1 MRHLTQEETVMAY
14 YGERFEHLEGC
25 DECRAE
31 LARIAELLDRV
42 EAPEVPEPDA
52 DYESRVWQRLSWRLR
67 GEKKRVKRN
76 EWLRWGAVAAVV
88 AIAFVA
94 GLLWKRGEST
104 SRQVVESTSNPS
116 PNRTVSTTRR
126 PEDSSTQQQ
135 RDRILLVVI
144 SDHFDESERVLVE
157 LSNLKPEEGNDIGP
171 ERDRAEALLASN
183 RLYRRTAL
191 DRGQEHVATLLDDL
205 EPVLLQIAHS
215 PSQVSASELRAIQKR
230 VEAKGLVLKLRV
242 VRSNVKSAAHIQQPN
257 A

>member
-1 MRHLTQEETVMAY
+1 MRHLTQEEIVMAY

-67 GEKKRVKRN
+67 GEQKRVKRHG
-76 EWLRWGAVAAVV
+76 WLRWGAVAAIV

-94 GLLWKRGEST
+94 GLLWKREEST
-104 SRQVVESTSNPS
+104 SRQVVESTSNP
-116 PNRTVSTTRR
+116 NHVVSTTRR

-144 SDHFDESERVLVE
+144 GDHFDESERILVE
-157 LSNLKPEEGNDIGP
+157 LSNLKPQEGNDIGP

-183 RLYRRTAL
+183 RLYRRTAQ
-191 DRGQEHVATLLDDL
+191 DRGQENVATLLDDL

-242 VRSNVKSAAHIQQPN
+242 VRSNVKSATHIPQPN